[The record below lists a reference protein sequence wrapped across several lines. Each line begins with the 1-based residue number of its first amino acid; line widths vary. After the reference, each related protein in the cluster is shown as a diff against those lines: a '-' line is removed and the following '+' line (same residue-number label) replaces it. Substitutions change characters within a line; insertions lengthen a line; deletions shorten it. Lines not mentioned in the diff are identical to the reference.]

1 MAALASAS
9 IRYRFWT
16 AWGLSAVEVAEGV
29 AFTTVTLWLGVA
41 TVGGV
46 ACLAGSVPV
55 TGLIPASAAVL
66 RALGVLLLAVP
77 VGYLVWNVRARRDVS
92 IRGWRLSAPGPRL
105 AAVQILTA
113 AVDWLLASLVLYAL
127 LAPFGVSLG
136 TLVQVFVFG
145 QVLGL
150 ASHVPGG
157 LGVFESVVLLTLRPI
172 APAEVVLP
180 ALIAYRA
187 IYYLI
192 PFAMAAVGLAVYE
205 LTKRRSSVASVVRIA
220 GGWVPGTIPYFLSL
234 TTFAAG
240 VLLMFSGATPGIHAR
255 LRWLDAFFPLAVIE
269 VSHFAASLAG
279 MLLIL
284 LANGIRRRLDVAY
297 HLTVLALVVGIVGS
311 LLKGAD
317 YEEAI
322 ALTVVLGAFLPAR
335 RHFFRPAALTSEPF
349 TPGWIAAVAL
359 VLAGTVW
366 LGVFSYGHAV
376 FSQRLVWRFATVAD
390 AARFVRAMAGTAGV
404 VIAFGL
410 ARLLRPAPARSE
422 PPAAAELERAKAVA
436 RRCPDVRA
444 HLALLG
450 DKSLL
455 FSDSGNAFIMYG
467 ISGRSWVA
475 LGDPLGPESE
485 HAELVWAFREL
496 ALRHG
501 GWPVLYQVT
510 RELLPLCVDLGLTML
525 KLGEEAHI
533 PLATFSLEGGS
544 RRGLRR
550 TLHNVERSGTTFEI
564 VPPER
569 VPPLL
574 PAVEA
579 ISDAWLAAKRTR
591 REGVLA
597 GVLRRRISHKHADRA
612 CLARWGDRRV
622 RERVDERGEAHRVG

>member
-1 MAALASAS
+1 M
-9 IRYRFWT
+9 
-16 AWGLSAVEVAEGV
+16 GLSAAEVAEGV

-55 TGLIPASAAVL
+55 TGLVPTSPAVL
-66 RALGVLLLAVP
+66 RSLGVVLLAVP
-77 VGYLVWNVRARRDVS
+77 VAYFVWNVRARRQVS
-92 IRGWRLSAPGPRL
+92 VGGWRFAAPGPRL
-105 AAVQILTA
+105 AALQIVTA

-172 APAEVVLP
+172 APPEAVLP

-192 PFAMAAVGLAVYE
+192 PFAIAAVGLAVYE
-205 LTKRRSSVASVVRIA
+205 VTKRRSSVASVVRFA

-269 VSHFAASLAG
+269 VSHLAASMAG
-279 MLLIL
+279 MILIL

-317 YEEAI
+317 YEEASRSSCSRSC
-322 ALTVVLGAFLPAR
+322 LRDVTFPS
-335 RHFFRPAALTSEPF
+335 AALTRSPSR
-349 TPGWIAAVAL
+349 PGGSPRWL

-376 FSQRLVWRFATVAD
+376 FSHRLLWRCGCRGRTALRSRNGRYGRRRHRLRTRAFCGRPRTTSRP
-390 AARFVRAMAGTAGV
+390 ARR
-404 VIAFGL
+404 L
-410 ARLLRPAPARSE
+410 AR
-422 PPAAAELERAKAVA
+422 A
-436 RRCPDVRA
+436 RRWRVAPGRPRTSRCWATSRA
-444 HLALLG
+444 VV
-450 DKSLL
+450 
-455 FSDSGNAFIMYG
+455 SGNAFIMYG

-475 LGDPLGPESE
+475 LGVLGPISMPSWCGRS
-485 HAELVWAFREL
+485 VSS
-496 ALRHG
+496 ALRQG
-501 GWPVLYQVT
+501 GWPVFFQVT
-510 RELLPLCVDLGLTML
+510 RDLLPYAST
-525 KLGEEAHI
+525 
-533 PLATFSLEGGS
+533 
-544 RRGLRR
+544 
-550 TLHNVERSGTTFEI
+550 SG
-564 VPPER
+564 
-569 VPPLL
+569 
-574 PAVEA
+574 
-579 ISDAWLAAKRTR
+579 
-591 REGVLA
+591 
-597 GVLRRRISHKHADRA
+597 
-612 CLARWGDRRV
+612 
-622 RERVDERGEAHRVG
+622 

>member
-1 MAALASAS
+1 VSPDAPGPAAATTLVRVAGAEAEGNSARRWLVPAVAVTLGGLALLSLHTQLHAFRYRQVAAAVRSLPARSLLLAGALTLIAYAILPAYDALALRYVRHPLGWRRTAFTSLVAYGFSQTIGLAALASAS

-46 ACLAGSVPV
+46 ACLAGTILV
-55 TGLIPASAAVL
+55 TGLVPMSAAVL
-66 RALGVLLLAVP
+66 RSLGVLLLAVP
-77 VGYLVWNVRARRDVS
+77 IAYFLWNVRARREFS
-92 IRGWRLSAPGPRL
+92 IGGWRFSAPGPRL
-105 AAVQILTA
+105 AALQILTA
-113 AVDWLLASLVLYAL
+113 AVDWLLASLVLYVL
-127 LAPFGVSLG
+127 LAPFGISLG
-136 TLVQVFVFG
+136 TLVQVFVFA

-279 MLLIL
+279 MILIL

-335 RHFFRPAALTSEPF
+335 RHFFRPAALTSEPY
-349 TPGWIAAVAL
+349 TPGWMAAVAL

-376 FSQRLVWRFATVAD
+376 FSQRLLWHFATVAD
-390 AARFVRAMAGTAGV
+390 AA
-404 VIAFGL
+404 
-410 ARLLRPAPARSE
+410 P
-422 PPAAAELERAKAVA
+422 
-436 RRCPDVRA
+436 
-444 HLALLG
+444 
-450 DKSLL
+450 
-455 FSDSGNAFIMYG
+455 
-467 ISGRSWVA
+467 
-475 LGDPLGPESE
+475 
-485 HAELVWAFREL
+485 
-496 ALRHG
+496 
-501 GWPVLYQVT
+501 
-510 RELLPLCVDLGLTML
+510 
-525 KLGEEAHI
+525 
-533 PLATFSLEGGS
+533 
-544 RRGLRR
+544 
-550 TLHNVERSGTTFEI
+550 
-564 VPPER
+564 
-569 VPPLL
+569 
-574 PAVEA
+574 
-579 ISDAWLAAKRTR
+579 
-591 REGVLA
+591 
-597 GVLRRRISHKHADRA
+597 
-612 CLARWGDRRV
+612 
-622 RERVDERGEAHRVG
+622 